1 MILWTGLGPTLK
13 SYIRTSSMLGWWN
26 KHALPG
32 LLSLRLH
39 INVSRPFSNKCVP
52 SAPRSCIPINMDWHS
67 HLHRKSYYVDQ
78 NLFNWW
84 QGVMLVCPLGQGVSV
99 IIAIITCRK
108 KNISNSFKFLLESL
122 LLKILS
128 AYSQVTKQELF
139 SVALLRKCLI
149 IFFFGD
155 VCL

>member
-1 MILWTGLGPTLK
+1 
-13 SYIRTSSMLGWWN
+13 
-26 KHALPG
+26 
-32 LLSLRLH
+32 
-39 INVSRPFSNKCVP
+39 
-52 SAPRSCIPINMDWHS
+52 
-67 HLHRKSYYVDQ
+67 
-78 NLFNWW
+78 
-84 QGVMLVCPLGQGVSV
+84 MLVCPLGQGVSV

-149 IFFFGD
+149 IFFFWRCMFIGLFLLNL
-155 VCL
+155 VQ